1 MILIADSGASKSD
14 WILIDDKGEQ
24 LSFQLVGLN
33 PYYLSTAETI
43 TILSKELTPFI
54 ETRKI
59 EKLFFYGAGCSSVY
73 KCMMLEE
80 AFVKLFKNAHITI
93 ESDLLGSARALFG
106 SEEGL
111 ACILG
116 TGSNSCHYNGQKI
129 IENVVSLGYFFGDEG
144 SGAHMGKQFI
154 RDFLLGNLTDELSG
168 AFRKNYNYTRDNIL
182 DAVYNLPFPNRF
194 LASFCE
200 FYADHLSDKYIFELI
215 TNSFREF
222 FINQVEKYSKYK
234 ELPIGFTGSVAYY
247 FEPLLRKVATE
258 FGVKVDK
265 IMRTPIR
272 SLAEYHQSDNVK
284 A

>member
-14 WILIDDKGEQ
+14 WILVDNKGEQ
-24 LSFQLVGLN
+24 LNFQLVGLN
-33 PYYLSTAETI
+33 PYYLSTADTI
-43 TILSKELTPFI
+43 NILSKELVPFI
-54 ETRKI
+54 ETKKI
-59 EKLFFYGAGCSSVY
+59 DQLYFYGAGCSSLY

-80 AFVKLFKNAHITI
+80 AFGKLFKNAHIVI

-106 SEEGL
+106 HNEGL

-116 TGSNSCHYNGQKI
+116 TGSNSCHYDGEKI

-154 RDFLLGNLTDELSG
+154 RDFLLGNLSEELST

-222 FINQVEKYSKYK
+222 FINQVEKYSSYK
-234 ELPIGFTGSVAYY
+234 KLPIGFTGSVAYY
-247 FEPLLRKVATE
+247 FEPMLRQVTAE
-258 FGVKVDK
+258 FGLQIDK
-265 IMRTPIR
+265 IMRTPIK
-272 SLAEYHQSDNVK
+272 SLAAYHKTDL
-284 A
+284 